1 MCREKMVMLMGIM
14 ESNKIVK
21 PRNHRKKDH
30 LEKLLNYFVS
40 IVSSCGDKFQQNRMK
55 IRSKS
60 NKPDKENCVD

>member
-21 PRNHRKKDH
+21 PRNHRKKNH

-40 IVSSCGDKFQQNRMK
+40 IVPSCGDTTEKN
-55 IRSKS
+55 
-60 NKPDKENCVD
+60 EN

>member
-1 MCREKMVMLMGIM
+1 MVMLMGIM

-21 PRNHRKKDH
+21 QMNHTKKDH

-40 IVSSCGDKFQQNRMK
+40 IVPSCGEKLQQKRMK

-60 NKPDKENCVD
+60 NTR